1 MKIGV
6 NIMIKTYYCNSNN
19 ELKETTSPKD
29 IAEDKKWLWVDLNE
43 PTEEEAKVLVDYF
56 DFHEL
61 SIEDATLVQQRPK
74 FKQYDDYQ
82 FVVFHALDLK
92 TLEAE
97 EVDIFI
103 GDDFIVTYHKE
114 RFEEIDTVKRKLFN
128 QTINLEEPKDILL
141 NLLDDIVDNYFP
153 FIYDIED
160 KVFNFEDRH
169 NIDISTKS
177 LIDDTFDLRQELLII
192 KRTVQPMRD
201 LVYRMREGKVLHLN
215 EQQFLYI
222 THINDHLIKQM
233 EMVDSSREMTSDIR
247 DNYIS
252 LNSFKMNNIMKIL
265 TIYSVVFMPLTLIA
279 GIYGMNFTNMPEL
292 SWQDGYYI
300 VLIIMVIIAF
310 IMLTVFKR
318 KKWF

>member
-1 MKIGV
+1 
-6 NIMIKTYYCNSNN
+6 MIKTYYVNLNG
-19 ELKETTSPKD
+19 ELKETNSPKD
-29 IAEDKKWLWVDLNE
+29 ISEEKKWIWVDLNE
-43 PTEEEAKVLVDYF
+43 PTKEESEILVDYF
-56 DFHEL
+56 DFHPL
-61 SIEDATLVQQRPK
+61 SVEDATQVQQRPK

-82 FVVFHALDLK
+82 FIVFHALDLK
-92 TLEAE
+92 TLESE

-103 GDDFIVTYHKE
+103 GDDFIVTFHRE
-114 RFEEIDTVKRKLFN
+114 RYEEIDTIKRKLFN
-128 QTINLEEPKDILL
+128 ETIEINEPKDILL
-141 NLLDDIVDNYFP
+141 HILDDIVDNYFP

-169 NIDISTKS
+169 NLDITTKT
-177 LIDDTFDLRQELLII
+177 LIDDTFDLREELLII
-192 KRTVQPMRD
+192 KRTVQPMKD

-222 THINDHLIKQM
+222 THINDHLMKQM

-292 SWQDGYYI
+292 EWHDGYYI
-300 VLIIMVIIAF
+300 VLVIMAVIAIIMLI
-310 IMLTVFKR
+310 VFK
-318 KKWF
+318 KKRWF

>member
-1 MKIGV
+1 
-6 NIMIKTYYCNSNN
+6 MIKTYYVNLNG
-19 ELKETTSPKD
+19 ELKETNSPKD
-29 IAEDKKWLWVDLNE
+29 ISEEKKWIWVDLNE
-43 PTEEEAKVLVDYF
+43 PTKEESEILVDYF
-56 DFHEL
+56 NFHPL
-61 SIEDATLVQQRPK
+61 SVEDATQVQQRPK

-82 FVVFHALDLK
+82 FIVFHALDLK
-92 TLEAE
+92 TLESE

-103 GDDFIVTYHKE
+103 GDDFIVTFHRE
-114 RFEEIDTVKRKLFN
+114 RYEEIDTIKRKLFN
-128 QTINLEEPKDILL
+128 ETIEINEPKDILL
-141 NLLDDIVDNYFP
+141 HILDDIVDNYFP

-169 NIDISTKS
+169 NLDITTKT

-192 KRTVQPMRD
+192 KRTVQPMKD

-222 THINDHLIKQM
+222 THINDHLMKQM

-292 SWQDGYYI
+292 EWHDGYYI
-300 VLIIMVIIAF
+300 VLVIMAVIAM
-310 IMLTVFKR
+310 IMLIVFK
-318 KKWF
+318 KKRWF

>member
-1 MKIGV
+1 
-6 NIMIKTYYCNSNN
+6 MIKTYYVNLKD
-19 ELKETTSPKD
+19 EIKETNSPKD
-29 IAEDKKWLWVDLNE
+29 ISEEKKWIWVDLNE
-43 PTEEEAKVLVDYF
+43 PTKEESEILVDYF
-56 DFHEL
+56 DFHPL
-61 SIEDATLVQQRPK
+61 SVEDATQVQQRPK

-82 FVVFHALDLK
+82 FIVFHALDLK
-92 TLEAE
+92 TLESE

-103 GDDFIVTYHKE
+103 GDDFIVTFHRE
-114 RFEEIDTVKRKLFN
+114 RYEEIDTIKRKLFN
-128 QTINLEEPKDILL
+128 ETIEINEPKDILL
-141 NLLDDIVDNYFP
+141 HILDDIVDNYFP

-169 NIDISTKS
+169 NLDITTKT
-177 LIDDTFDLRQELLII
+177 LIDDTFDLREELLII
-192 KRTVQPMRD
+192 KRTVQPMKD

-215 EQQFLYI
+215 EQQFLFI
-222 THINDHLIKQM
+222 THINDHLMKQM

-292 SWQDGYYI
+292 EWHDGYYI
-300 VLIIMVIIAF
+300 VLVIMAVIAIIMLI
-310 IMLTVFKR
+310 VFK
-318 KKWF
+318 KKRWF

>member
-1 MKIGV
+1 
-6 NIMIKTYYCNSNN
+6 MIKTYYVNLNG
-19 ELKETTSPKD
+19 ELKETNSPKA
-29 IAEDKKWLWVDLNE
+29 ISEEKKWIWVDLNE
-43 PTEEEAKVLVDYF
+43 PTKEESEILVDYF
-56 DFHEL
+56 NFHPL
-61 SIEDATLVQQRPK
+61 SVEDATQVQQRPK

-82 FVVFHALDLK
+82 FIVFHALDLK
-92 TLEAE
+92 TLESE

-103 GDDFIVTYHKE
+103 GDDFIVTFHRE
-114 RFEEIDTVKRKLFN
+114 RYEEIDTIKRKLFN
-128 QTINLEEPKDILL
+128 ETIEINEPKDILL
-141 NLLDDIVDNYFP
+141 HILDDIVDNYFP

-169 NIDISTKS
+169 NLDITTKT

-192 KRTVQPMRD
+192 KRTVQPMKD

-222 THINDHLIKQM
+222 THINDHLMKQM

-292 SWQDGYYI
+292 EWHDGYYI
-300 VLIIMVIIAF
+300 VLVIMAVIAIIMLI
-310 IMLTVFKR
+310 VFK
-318 KKWF
+318 KKRWF

>member
-1 MKIGV
+1 
-6 NIMIKTYYCNSNN
+6 MIKTYYVNLKD
-19 ELKETTSPKD
+19 EIKETNSPKD
-29 IAEDKKWLWVDLNE
+29 ISEEKKWIWVDLNE
-43 PTEEEAKVLVDYF
+43 PTKEESEILVDYF
-56 DFHEL
+56 DFHPL
-61 SIEDATLVQQRPK
+61 SVEDATQVQQRPK

-82 FVVFHALDLK
+82 FIVFHALDLK
-92 TLEAE
+92 TLESE

-103 GDDFIVTYHKE
+103 GDDFIVTFHRE
-114 RFEEIDTVKRKLFN
+114 RYEEIDTIKRKLFN
-128 QTINLEEPKDILL
+128 ETIEINEPKDILSHI
-141 NLLDDIVDNYFP
+141 LDDIVDNYFP

-169 NIDISTKS
+169 NLDITTKT

-192 KRTVQPMRD
+192 KRTVQPMKD

-222 THINDHLIKQM
+222 THINDHLMKQM

-292 SWQDGYYI
+292 EWHTGYYI
-300 VLIIMVIIAF
+300 VLIIMAVIAI
-310 IMLTVFKR
+310 IMLIVFK
-318 KKWF
+318 KKRWF

>member
-1 MKIGV
+1 
-6 NIMIKTYYCNSNN
+6 MIKTYYVNLKD
-19 ELKETTSPKD
+19 EIKETNSPKD
-29 IAEDKKWLWVDLNE
+29 ISEEKKWIWVDLNE
-43 PTEEEAKVLVDYF
+43 PTKEESEILVDYF
-56 DFHEL
+56 DFHPL
-61 SIEDATLVQQRPK
+61 SVEDATQVQQRPK

-82 FVVFHALDLK
+82 FIVFHALDLK
-92 TLEAE
+92 TLESE

-103 GDDFIVTYHKE
+103 GDDFIVTFHRE
-114 RFEEIDTVKRKLFN
+114 RYEEIDTIKRKLFN
-128 QTINLEEPKDILL
+128 ETIEINEPKDILL
-141 NLLDDIVDNYFP
+141 HILDDIVDNYFP

-169 NIDISTKS
+169 NLDITTKT
-177 LIDDTFDLRQELLII
+177 LIDDTFDLREELLII
-192 KRTVQPMRD
+192 KRTVQPMKD

-222 THINDHLIKQM
+222 THINDHLMKQM

-292 SWQDGYYI
+292 EWHDGYYI
-300 VLIIMVIIAF
+300 VLVIMAVIAIIMLI
-310 IMLTVFKR
+310 VFK
-318 KKWF
+318 KKRWF

>member
-1 MKIGV
+1 
-6 NIMIKTYYCNSNN
+6 MIKTYYVNLND
-19 ELKETTSPKD
+19 ELKETNSPKD
-29 IAEDKKWLWVDLNE
+29 ISEEKKWIWVDLNE
-43 PTEEEAKVLVDYF
+43 PTKEESEILVDYF
-56 DFHEL
+56 DFHPL
-61 SIEDATLVQQRPK
+61 SVEDATQVQQRPK

-82 FVVFHALDLK
+82 FIVFHALDLK
-92 TLEAE
+92 TLESE

-103 GDDFIVTYHKE
+103 GDDFIVTFHRE
-114 RFEEIDTVKRKLFN
+114 RYEEIDTIKRKLFN
-128 QTINLEEPKDILL
+128 ETIEINEPKDILL
-141 NLLDDIVDNYFP
+141 HILDDIVDNYFP

-169 NIDISTKS
+169 NLDITTKT

-192 KRTVQPMRD
+192 KRTVQPMKD

-222 THINDHLIKQM
+222 THINDHLMKQM

-292 SWQDGYYI
+292 EWHTGYYI
-300 VLIIMVIIAF
+300 VLIIMAVIAI
-310 IMLTVFKR
+310 IMLIVFK
-318 KKWF
+318 KKRWF

>member
-1 MKIGV
+1 
-6 NIMIKTYYCNSNN
+6 MIKTYYVNLKD
-19 ELKETTSPKD
+19 EIKETNSPKD
-29 IAEDKKWLWVDLNE
+29 ISEEKKWIWVDLNE
-43 PTEEEAKVLVDYF
+43 PTKEESEILVDYF
-56 DFHEL
+56 NFHPL
-61 SIEDATLVQQRPK
+61 SVEDATQVQQRPK

-82 FVVFHALDLK
+82 FLVFHALDLK
-92 TLEAE
+92 TLESE

-103 GDDFIVTYHKE
+103 GEDFIVTFHRE
-114 RFEEIDTVKRKLFN
+114 RYEEIDTIKRKLFN
-128 QTINLEEPKDILL
+128 ETIEINEPKDILL
-141 NLLDDIVDNYFP
+141 HILDDIVDNYFP

-169 NIDISTKS
+169 NLDITTKT
-177 LIDDTFDLRQELLII
+177 LIDDTFDLREELLII
-192 KRTVQPMRD
+192 KRTVQPMKD

-215 EQQFLYI
+215 EQQFLFI
-222 THINDHLIKQM
+222 THINDHLMKQM

-292 SWQDGYYI
+292 EWHDGYYI
-300 VLIIMVIIAF
+300 VLVIMAVIAIIMLI
-310 IMLTVFKR
+310 VFK
-318 KKWF
+318 KKRWF

>member
-1 MKIGV
+1 
-6 NIMIKTYYCNSNN
+6 MIKTYYVNLND
-19 ELKETTSPKD
+19 ELKETNSPKD
-29 IAEDKKWLWVDLNE
+29 ISEEKKWIWVDLNE
-43 PTEEEAKVLVDYF
+43 PTKEESEILVDYF
-56 DFHEL
+56 NFHPL
-61 SIEDATLVQQRPK
+61 SVEDATQVQQRPK

-82 FVVFHALDLK
+82 FIVFHALDLK
-92 TLEAE
+92 TLESE

-103 GDDFIVTYHKE
+103 GDDFIVTFHRE
-114 RFEEIDTVKRKLFN
+114 RYEEIDTIKRKLFN
-128 QTINLEEPKDILL
+128 ETIEINEPKDILL
-141 NLLDDIVDNYFP
+141 HILDDIVDNYFP

-169 NIDISTKS
+169 NLDITTKT

-192 KRTVQPMRD
+192 KRTVQPMKD

-222 THINDHLIKQM
+222 THINDHLMKQM

-292 SWQDGYYI
+292 EWHTGYYI
-300 VLIIMVIIAF
+300 VLIIMAVIAI
-310 IMLTVFKR
+310 IMLIVFK
-318 KKWF
+318 KKRWF

>member
-1 MKIGV
+1 
-6 NIMIKTYYCNSNN
+6 MIKTYYVNLKD
-19 ELKETTSPKD
+19 EIKETNSPKD
-29 IAEDKKWLWVDLNE
+29 ISEDKKWIWVDLNE
-43 PTEEEAKVLVDYF
+43 PTKEESEILVDYF
-56 DFHEL
+56 DFHPL
-61 SIEDATLVQQRPK
+61 SVEDATQVQQRPK

-82 FVVFHALDLK
+82 FIVFHALDLK
-92 TLEAE
+92 TLESE

-103 GDDFIVTYHKE
+103 GDDFIVTFHRE
-114 RFEEIDTVKRKLFN
+114 RYEEIDTIKRKLFN
-128 QTINLEEPKDILL
+128 ETIEINEPKDILL
-141 NLLDDIVDNYFP
+141 NILDDIVDNYFP

-169 NIDISTKS
+169 NLDITTKT

-192 KRTVQPMRD
+192 KRTVQPMKD

-222 THINDHLIKQM
+222 THINDHLMKQM

-292 SWQDGYYI
+292 EWHSGYYI
-300 VLIIMVIIAF
+300 VLVIMAVIAIIMLI
-310 IMLTVFKR
+310 VFK
-318 KKWF
+318 KKRWF

>member
-1 MKIGV
+1 
-6 NIMIKTYYCNSNN
+6 MIKTYYVNLND
-19 ELKETTSPKD
+19 ELKETNSPKD
-29 IAEDKKWLWVDLNE
+29 ISEEKKWIWVDLNE
-43 PTEEEAKVLVDYF
+43 PTKEESEILVDYF
-56 DFHEL
+56 DFHPL
-61 SIEDATLVQQRPK
+61 SVEDATQVQQRPK

-82 FVVFHALDLK
+82 FIVFHALDLK
-92 TLEAE
+92 TLESE

-103 GDDFIVTYHKE
+103 GDDFIVTFHRE
-114 RFEEIDTVKRKLFN
+114 RYEEIDTIKRKLFN
-128 QTINLEEPKDILL
+128 ETIEINEPKDILL
-141 NLLDDIVDNYFP
+141 NILDDIVDNYFP

-169 NIDISTKS
+169 NLDITTKT

-192 KRTVQPMRD
+192 KRTVQPMKD

-222 THINDHLIKQM
+222 THINDHLMKQM

-292 SWQDGYYI
+292 EWHSGYYI
-300 VLIIMVIIAF
+300 VLIIMAVIAI
-310 IMLTVFKR
+310 IMLIVFK
-318 KKWF
+318 KKRWF

>member
-1 MKIGV
+1 
-6 NIMIKTYYCNSNN
+6 MIKTYYVNLNG
-19 ELKETTSPKD
+19 ELKETNSPKD
-29 IAEDKKWLWVDLNE
+29 ISEEKKWIWVDLNE
-43 PTEEEAKVLVDYF
+43 PTKEESEILVDYF
-56 DFHEL
+56 NFHPL
-61 SIEDATLVQQRPK
+61 SVEDATQVQQRPK

-82 FVVFHALDLK
+82 FIVFHALDLK
-92 TLEAE
+92 TLESE

-103 GDDFIVTYHKE
+103 GDDFIVTFHRE
-114 RFEEIDTVKRKLFN
+114 RYEEIDTIKRKLFN
-128 QTINLEEPKDILL
+128 ETIEINEPKDILL
-141 NLLDDIVDNYFP
+141 NILDDIVDNYFP
-153 FIYDIED
+153 FIYDVED

-169 NIDISTKS
+169 NLDITTKT

-192 KRTVQPMRD
+192 KRTVQPMKD

-222 THINDHLIKQM
+222 THINDHLMKQM

-292 SWQDGYYI
+292 EWHDGYYI
-300 VLIIMVIIAF
+300 VLVIMAVIAIIMLI
-310 IMLTVFKR
+310 VFK
-318 KKWF
+318 KKRWF

>member
-1 MKIGV
+1 
-6 NIMIKTYYCNSNN
+6 MIKTYYVNLND
-19 ELKETTSPKD
+19 ELKETNSPKD
-29 IAEDKKWLWVDLNE
+29 ISEEKKWIWVDLNE
-43 PTEEEAKVLVDYF
+43 PTKEESEILVDYF
-56 DFHEL
+56 DFHPL
-61 SIEDATLVQQRPK
+61 SVEDATQVQQRPK

-82 FVVFHALDLK
+82 FIVFHALDLK
-92 TLEAE
+92 TLESE
-97 EVDIFI
+97 ELDIFI
-103 GDDFIVTYHKE
+103 GDDFIVTFHRE
-114 RFEEIDTVKRKLFN
+114 RYEEIDTIKRKLFN
-128 QTINLEEPKDILL
+128 ETIEINEPKDILL
-141 NLLDDIVDNYFP
+141 HILDDIVDNYFP

-169 NIDISTKS
+169 NLDITTKT

-192 KRTVQPMRD
+192 KRTVQPMKD
-201 LVYRMREGKVLHLN
+201 LVYRMREGKVLHLS

-222 THINDHLIKQM
+222 THINDHLMKQM

-292 SWQDGYYI
+292 EWHTGYYI
-300 VLIIMVIIAF
+300 VLIIMAVIAI
-310 IMLTVFKR
+310 IMLIVFK
-318 KKWF
+318 KKRWF

>member
-1 MKIGV
+1 
-6 NIMIKTYYCNSNN
+6 MIKTYYVNLNG
-19 ELKETTSPKD
+19 ELKETNSPKD
-29 IAEDKKWLWVDLNE
+29 ISEEKKWIWVDLNE
-43 PTEEEAKVLVDYF
+43 PTKEESEILVDYF
-56 DFHEL
+56 DFHPL
-61 SIEDATLVQQRPK
+61 SVEDATQVQQRPK

-82 FVVFHALDLK
+82 FIVFHALDLK
-92 TLEAE
+92 TLESE

-103 GDDFIVTYHKE
+103 GDDFIVTFHRE
-114 RFEEIDTVKRKLFN
+114 RYEEIDTIKRKLFN
-128 QTINLEEPKDILL
+128 ETIEINEPKDILL
-141 NLLDDIVDNYFP
+141 HILDDIVDNYFP

-169 NIDISTKS
+169 NLDITTKT

-192 KRTVQPMRD
+192 KRTVQPMKD

-222 THINDHLIKQM
+222 THINDHLMKQM

-292 SWQDGYYI
+292 EWHDGYYI
-300 VLIIMVIIAF
+300 VLVIMAVIAIIMLI
-310 IMLTVFKR
+310 VFK
-318 KKWF
+318 KKRWF

>member
-1 MKIGV
+1 
-6 NIMIKTYYCNSNN
+6 MIKTYYVNLNG
-19 ELKETTSPKD
+19 ELKETNLPKD
-29 IAEDKKWLWVDLNE
+29 ISEEKKWIWVDLNE
-43 PTEEEAKVLVDYF
+43 PTKEESEILVDYF
-56 DFHEL
+56 NFHPL
-61 SIEDATLVQQRPK
+61 SVEDATQVQQRPK

-82 FVVFHALDLK
+82 FIVFHALDLK
-92 TLEAE
+92 TLESE

-103 GDDFIVTYHKE
+103 GDDFIVTFHRE
-114 RFEEIDTVKRKLFN
+114 RYEEIDTIKRKLFN
-128 QTINLEEPKDILL
+128 ETIEINEPKDILL
-141 NLLDDIVDNYFP
+141 HILDDIVDNYFP

-169 NIDISTKS
+169 NLDITTKT

-192 KRTVQPMRD
+192 KRTVQPMKD

-222 THINDHLIKQM
+222 THINDHLMKQM

-292 SWQDGYYI
+292 EWHDGYYI
-300 VLIIMVIIAF
+300 VLVIMAVIAIIMLI
-310 IMLTVFKR
+310 VFK
-318 KKWF
+318 KKRWF

>member
-1 MKIGV
+1 
-6 NIMIKTYYCNSNN
+6 MIKTYYVNLND
-19 ELKETTSPKD
+19 ELKETISPKD
-29 IAEDKKWLWVDLNE
+29 ISEEKKWIWVDLNE
-43 PTEEEAKVLVDYF
+43 PTKEESEILVDYF
-56 DFHEL
+56 DFHPL
-61 SIEDATLVQQRPK
+61 SVEDATQVQQRPK

-82 FVVFHALDLK
+82 FIVFHALDLK
-92 TLEAE
+92 TLESE

-103 GDDFIVTYHKE
+103 GDDFIVTFHRE
-114 RFEEIDTVKRKLFN
+114 RYEEIDTIKRKLFN
-128 QTINLEEPKDILL
+128 ETIEINEPKDILL
-141 NLLDDIVDNYFP
+141 HILDDIVDNYFP

-169 NIDISTKS
+169 NLDITTKT

-192 KRTVQPMRD
+192 KRTVQPMKD
-201 LVYRMREGKVLHLN
+201 LVYRMREGKVLHLS

-222 THINDHLIKQM
+222 THINDHLMKQM

-292 SWQDGYYI
+292 EWHTGYYI
-300 VLIIMVIIAF
+300 VLIIMAVIAI
-310 IMLTVFKR
+310 IMLIVFK
-318 KKWF
+318 KKRWF

>member
-1 MKIGV
+1 
-6 NIMIKTYYCNSNN
+6 MIKTYYVNLKD
-19 ELKETTSPKD
+19 EIKETNSPKD
-29 IAEDKKWLWVDLNE
+29 ISEEKKWIWVDLNE
-43 PTEEEAKVLVDYF
+43 PTKEESEILVDYF
-56 DFHEL
+56 DFHPL
-61 SIEDATLVQQRPK
+61 SVEDATQVQQRPK

-82 FVVFHALDLK
+82 FIVFHALDLK
-92 TLEAE
+92 TLESE

-103 GDDFIVTYHKE
+103 GEDFIVTFHRE
-114 RFEEIDTVKRKLFN
+114 RYEEIDTIKRKLFN
-128 QTINLEEPKDILL
+128 ETIEINEPKDILL
-141 NLLDDIVDNYFP
+141 HILDDIVDNYFP

-169 NIDISTKS
+169 NLDITTKT

-192 KRTVQPMRD
+192 KRTVQPMKD

-222 THINDHLIKQM
+222 THINDHLMKQM

-292 SWQDGYYI
+292 EWHTGYYI
-300 VLIIMVIIAF
+300 VLIIMAVIAI
-310 IMLTVFKR
+310 IMLIVFK
-318 KKWF
+318 KKRWF

>member
-1 MKIGV
+1 
-6 NIMIKTYYCNSNN
+6 MIKTYYVNLNG
-19 ELKETTSPKD
+19 ELKETNSPKD
-29 IAEDKKWLWVDLNE
+29 ISEEKKWIWVDLNE
-43 PTEEEAKVLVDYF
+43 PTKEESEILVDYF
-56 DFHEL
+56 NFHPL
-61 SIEDATLVQQRPK
+61 SVEDATQVQQRPK

-82 FVVFHALDLK
+82 FIVFHALDLK
-92 TLEAE
+92 TLESE

-103 GDDFIVTYHKE
+103 SDDFIVTFHRE
-114 RFEEIDTVKRKLFN
+114 RYEEIDTIKRKLFN
-128 QTINLEEPKDILL
+128 ETIEINEPKDILL
-141 NLLDDIVDNYFP
+141 HILDDIVDNYFP

-169 NIDISTKS
+169 NLDITTKT

-192 KRTVQPMRD
+192 KRTVQPMKD

-222 THINDHLIKQM
+222 THINDHLMKQM

-292 SWQDGYYI
+292 EWHDGYYI
-300 VLIIMVIIAF
+300 VLVIMAVIAIIMLI
-310 IMLTVFKR
+310 VFK
-318 KKWF
+318 KKRWF

>member
-1 MKIGV
+1 
-6 NIMIKTYYCNSNN
+6 MIKTYYVNLNG
-19 ELKETTSPKD
+19 ELKETKSPKD
-29 IAEDKKWLWVDLNE
+29 ISEEKKWIWVDLNE
-43 PTEEEAKVLVDYF
+43 PTKEESEILVDYF
-56 DFHEL
+56 NFHPL
-61 SIEDATLVQQRPK
+61 SVEDATLVQQRPK

-82 FVVFHALDLK
+82 FIVFHALDLN
-92 TLEAE
+92 TLESE

-103 GDDFIVTYHKE
+103 GDNFIVTFHRE
-114 RFEEIDTVKRKLFN
+114 RYEEIDTIKRKLFN
-128 QTINLEEPKDILL
+128 KSIEINEPKDILL
-141 NLLDDIVDNYFP
+141 NILDDIVDNYFP

-169 NIDISTKS
+169 NLDITTKT

-222 THINDHLIKQM
+222 THINDHLMKQM

-279 GIYGMNFTNMPEL
+279 GIYGMNFTYMPEL
-292 SWQDGYYI
+292 EWHNGYYI
-300 VLIIMVIIAF
+300 VLLIMIAIA
-310 IMLTVFKR
+310 IMMLIVFK
-318 KKWF
+318 KKRWF

>member
-1 MKIGV
+1 
-6 NIMIKTYYCNSNN
+6 MIKTYYVNLNG
-19 ELKETTSPKD
+19 ELKETNSPKD
-29 IAEDKKWLWVDLNE
+29 ISEEKKWIWVDLNE
-43 PTEEEAKVLVDYF
+43 PAKEESEILVDYF
-56 DFHEL
+56 NFHPL
-61 SIEDATLVQQRPK
+61 SVEDATQVQQRPK

-82 FVVFHALDLK
+82 FIVFHALDLK
-92 TLEAE
+92 TLESE

-103 GDDFIVTYHKE
+103 GDDFIVTFHRE
-114 RFEEIDTVKRKLFN
+114 RYEEIDTIKRKLFN
-128 QTINLEEPKDILL
+128 ETIEINEPKDILL
-141 NLLDDIVDNYFP
+141 HILDDIVDNYFP

-169 NIDISTKS
+169 NLDITTKT

-192 KRTVQPMRD
+192 KRTVQPMKD

-222 THINDHLIKQM
+222 THINDHLMKQM

-292 SWQDGYYI
+292 EWHDGYYI
-300 VLIIMVIIAF
+300 VLVIMAVIAIIMLI
-310 IMLTVFKR
+310 VFK
-318 KKWF
+318 KKRWF

>member
-1 MKIGV
+1 
-6 NIMIKTYYCNSNN
+6 MIKTYYVNLNG
-19 ELKETTSPKD
+19 EIKETNSPKD
-29 IAEDKKWLWVDLNE
+29 ISEEKKWIWVDLNE
-43 PTEEEAKVLVDYF
+43 PTKEESEILVDYF
-56 DFHEL
+56 NFHPL
-61 SIEDATLVQQRPK
+61 SVEDATQVQQRPK

-82 FVVFHALDLK
+82 FIVFHALDLK
-92 TLEAE
+92 TLESE

-103 GDDFIVTYHKE
+103 GDDFIVTFHRE
-114 RFEEIDTVKRKLFN
+114 RYEEIDTIKRKLFN
-128 QTINLEEPKDILL
+128 ETIEINEPKDILL
-141 NLLDDIVDNYFP
+141 HILDDIVDNYFP

-169 NIDISTKS
+169 NLDITTKT

-192 KRTVQPMRD
+192 KRTVQPMKD

-222 THINDHLIKQM
+222 THINDHLMKQM

-292 SWQDGYYI
+292 EWHDGYYI
-300 VLIIMVIIAF
+300 VLVIMAVIAIIML
-310 IMLTVFKR
+310 MVFK
-318 KKWF
+318 KKRWF

>member
-1 MKIGV
+1 
-6 NIMIKTYYCNSNN
+6 MIKTYYVNLNG
-19 ELKETTSPKD
+19 ELKETNSPKD
-29 IAEDKKWLWVDLNE
+29 ISEEKKWIWVDLNE
-43 PTEEEAKVLVDYF
+43 PTKEESEILVDYF
-56 DFHEL
+56 NFHPL
-61 SIEDATLVQQRPK
+61 SVEDATQVQQRPK

-82 FVVFHALDLK
+82 FIVFHALDLK
-92 TLEAE
+92 TLESE

-103 GDDFIVTYHKE
+103 GDDFIVTFHRE
-114 RFEEIDTVKRKLFN
+114 RYEEIDTIKRKLFN
-128 QTINLEEPKDILL
+128 ETIEINEPKDILL
-141 NLLDDIVDNYFP
+141 HILDDIVDNYFP

-169 NIDISTKS
+169 NLDITTKT

-192 KRTVQPMRD
+192 KRTVQPMKD

-222 THINDHLIKQM
+222 THINDHLMKQM

-292 SWQDGYYI
+292 EWHDGYYI
-300 VLIIMVIIAF
+300 VLIIMAVIAI
-310 IMLTVFKR
+310 IMLIVFK
-318 KKWF
+318 KKRWF

>member
-1 MKIGV
+1 
-6 NIMIKTYYCNSNN
+6 MIKTYYVN
-19 ELKETTSPKD
+19 LKDEIKEKNSPKD
-29 IAEDKKWLWVDLNE
+29 ISEEKKWIWVDLNE
-43 PTEEEAKVLVDYF
+43 PTKEESEILVDYF
-56 DFHEL
+56 DFHPL
-61 SIEDATLVQQRPK
+61 SVEDATQVQQRPK

-82 FVVFHALDLK
+82 FIVFHALDLK
-92 TLEAE
+92 TLESE

-103 GDDFIVTYHKE
+103 GDDFIVTFHRE
-114 RFEEIDTVKRKLFN
+114 RYEEIDTIKRKLFN
-128 QTINLEEPKDILL
+128 ETIEINEPKDILL
-141 NLLDDIVDNYFP
+141 NILDDIVDNYFP

-169 NIDISTKS
+169 NLDITTKT

-192 KRTVQPMRD
+192 KRTVQPMKD

-222 THINDHLIKQM
+222 THINDHLMKQM

-292 SWQDGYYI
+292 EWHSGYYI
-300 VLIIMVIIAF
+300 VLIIMAVIAI
-310 IMLTVFKR
+310 IMLIVFK
-318 KKWF
+318 KKRWF

>member
-1 MKIGV
+1 
-6 NIMIKTYYCNSNN
+6 MIKTYYVNLKD
-19 ELKETTSPKD
+19 EIKETNSPKD
-29 IAEDKKWLWVDLNE
+29 ISEEKKWIWVDLNE
-43 PTEEEAKVLVDYF
+43 PTKEESEILVDYF
-56 DFHEL
+56 DFHPL
-61 SIEDATLVQQRPK
+61 SVEDATQVQQRPK

-82 FVVFHALDLK
+82 FIVFHALDLK
-92 TLEAE
+92 TLESE

-103 GDDFIVTYHKE
+103 GDDFIVTFHRE
-114 RFEEIDTVKRKLFN
+114 RYEEIDTIKRKLFN
-128 QTINLEEPKDILL
+128 ETIEINEPKDILL
-141 NLLDDIVDNYFP
+141 NILDDIVDNYFP

-169 NIDISTKS
+169 NLDITTKT

-192 KRTVQPMRD
+192 KRTVQPMKD
-201 LVYRMREGKVLHLN
+201 LVYRMREGKLLHLN

-222 THINDHLIKQM
+222 THINDHLMKQM

-292 SWQDGYYI
+292 EWHSGYYI
-300 VLIIMVIIAF
+300 VLIIMAVIAI
-310 IMLTVFKR
+310 IMLIVFK
-318 KKWF
+318 KKRWF

>member
-1 MKIGV
+1 
-6 NIMIKTYYCNSNN
+6 MIKTYYVNFNG
-19 ELKETTSPKD
+19 ELKETNSPKD
-29 IAEDKKWLWVDLNE
+29 ISEEKKWIWVDLNE
-43 PTEEEAKVLVDYF
+43 PTKEESEILVDYF
-56 DFHEL
+56 NFHPL
-61 SIEDATLVQQRPK
+61 SVEDATQVQQRPK

-82 FVVFHALDLK
+82 FIVFHALDLK
-92 TLEAE
+92 TLESE

-103 GDDFIVTYHKE
+103 GDDFIVTFHRE
-114 RFEEIDTVKRKLFN
+114 RYEEIDTIKRKLFN
-128 QTINLEEPKDILL
+128 ETIEINEPKDILL
-141 NLLDDIVDNYFP
+141 HILDDIVDNYFP

-169 NIDISTKS
+169 NLDITTKT

-192 KRTVQPMRD
+192 KRTVQPMKD

-222 THINDHLIKQM
+222 THINDHLMKQM

-292 SWQDGYYI
+292 EWHDGYYI
-300 VLIIMVIIAF
+300 VLVIMAVIAIIMLI
-310 IMLTVFKR
+310 VFK
-318 KKWF
+318 KKRWF

>member
-1 MKIGV
+1 
-6 NIMIKTYYCNSNN
+6 MIKTYYVNLKD
-19 ELKETTSPKD
+19 EIKETNSPKD
-29 IAEDKKWLWVDLNE
+29 ISEEKKWIWVDLNE
-43 PTEEEAKVLVDYF
+43 PTKEESEILVDYF
-56 DFHEL
+56 DFHPL
-61 SIEDATLVQQRPK
+61 SVEDATQVQQRPK

-92 TLEAE
+92 TLESE

-103 GDDFIVTYHKE
+103 GDDFIVTFHRE
-114 RFEEIDTVKRKLFN
+114 RYEEIDTIKRKLFN
-128 QTINLEEPKDILL
+128 ETIEINEPKDILL
-141 NLLDDIVDNYFP
+141 NILDDIVDNYFP

-169 NIDISTKS
+169 NLDITTKT

-192 KRTVQPMRD
+192 KRTVQPMKD

-222 THINDHLIKQM
+222 THINDHLMKQM

-292 SWQDGYYI
+292 EWHSGYYI
-300 VLIIMVIIAF
+300 VLIIMAVIAI
-310 IMLTVFKR
+310 IMLIVFK
-318 KKWF
+318 KKRWF

>member
-1 MKIGV
+1 
-6 NIMIKTYYCNSNN
+6 MIKTYYVNLKD
-19 ELKETTSPKD
+19 EIKETNSPKD
-29 IAEDKKWLWVDLNE
+29 ISEEKKWIWVDLNE
-43 PTEEEAKVLVDYF
+43 PTKEESEILVDYF
-56 DFHEL
+56 DFHPL
-61 SIEDATLVQQRPK
+61 SVEDATQVQQRPK

-82 FVVFHALDLK
+82 FIVFHALDLK
-92 TLEAE
+92 TLESE
-97 EVDIFI
+97 ELDIFI
-103 GDDFIVTYHKE
+103 GDDFIVTFHRE
-114 RFEEIDTVKRKLFN
+114 RYEEIDTIKRKLFN
-128 QTINLEEPKDILL
+128 ETIEINEPKDILL
-141 NLLDDIVDNYFP
+141 NILDDIVDNYFP

-169 NIDISTKS
+169 NLDITTKT

-192 KRTVQPMRD
+192 KRTVQPMKD

-222 THINDHLIKQM
+222 THINDHLMKQM

-292 SWQDGYYI
+292 EWHSGYYI
-300 VLIIMVIIAF
+300 VLIIMAVIAI
-310 IMLTVFKR
+310 IMLIVFK
-318 KKWF
+318 KKRWF

>member
-1 MKIGV
+1 
-6 NIMIKTYYCNSNN
+6 MIKTYYVNLND
-19 ELKETTSPKD
+19 ELKETNSPKD
-29 IAEDKKWLWVDLNE
+29 ISEEKKWIWVDLNE
-43 PTEEEAKVLVDYF
+43 PTKEESEILVDYF
-56 DFHEL
+56 DFHPL
-61 SIEDATLVQQRPK
+61 SVEDATQVQQRPK

-82 FVVFHALDLK
+82 FIVFHALDLK
-92 TLEAE
+92 TLESE
-97 EVDIFI
+97 EVDIFF
-103 GDDFIVTYHKE
+103 GDDFIVTFHRE
-114 RFEEIDTVKRKLFN
+114 RYEEIDTIKRKLFN
-128 QTINLEEPKDILL
+128 ETIEINEPKDILL
-141 NLLDDIVDNYFP
+141 HILDDIVDNYFP

-169 NIDISTKS
+169 NLDITTKT

-192 KRTVQPMRD
+192 KRTVQPMKD

-222 THINDHLIKQM
+222 THINDHLMKQM

-292 SWQDGYYI
+292 EWHTGYYI
-300 VLIIMVIIAF
+300 VLIIMAVIAI
-310 IMLTVFKR
+310 IMLIVFK
-318 KKWF
+318 KKRWF

>member
-1 MKIGV
+1 
-6 NIMIKTYYCNSNN
+6 MIKTYYVNLKD
-19 ELKETTSPKD
+19 EIKETNSPKD
-29 IAEDKKWLWVDLNE
+29 ISEEKKWIWVDLNE
-43 PTEEEAKVLVDYF
+43 PTKEESEILVDYF
-56 DFHEL
+56 DFHPL
-61 SIEDATLVQQRPK
+61 SVEDATQVQQRPK

-82 FVVFHALDLK
+82 FIVFHALDLK
-92 TLEAE
+92 TLESE

-103 GDDFIVTYHKE
+103 GDDFIVTFHRE
-114 RFEEIDTVKRKLFN
+114 RYEEIDTIKRKLFN
-128 QTINLEEPKDILL
+128 ETIEINEPKDILL
-141 NLLDDIVDNYFP
+141 NILDDIVDNYFP

-169 NIDISTKS
+169 NLDITTKT

-192 KRTVQPMRD
+192 KRTVQPMKD

-222 THINDHLIKQM
+222 THINDHLMKQM

-279 GIYGMNFTNMPEL
+279 GIYGMNFINMPEL
-292 SWQDGYYI
+292 EWHSGYYI
-300 VLIIMVIIAF
+300 VLIIMAVIAI
-310 IMLTVFKR
+310 IMLIVFK
-318 KKWF
+318 KKRWF

>member
-1 MKIGV
+1 
-6 NIMIKTYYCNSNN
+6 MIKTYYVNLND
-19 ELKETTSPKD
+19 ELKETNSPKD
-29 IAEDKKWLWVDLNE
+29 ISEEKKWIWVDLNE
-43 PTEEEAKVLVDYF
+43 PTKEESEILVDYF
-56 DFHEL
+56 DFHPL
-61 SIEDATLVQQRPK
+61 SVEDSTQVQQRPK

-82 FVVFHALDLK
+82 FIVFHALDLK
-92 TLEAE
+92 TLESE

-103 GDDFIVTYHKE
+103 GDDFIVTFHRE
-114 RFEEIDTVKRKLFN
+114 RYEEIDTIKRKLFN
-128 QTINLEEPKDILL
+128 ETIEINEPKDILL
-141 NLLDDIVDNYFP
+141 HILDDIVDNYFP

-169 NIDISTKS
+169 NLDITTKT

-192 KRTVQPMRD
+192 KRTVQPMKD

-222 THINDHLIKQM
+222 THINDHLMKQM

-292 SWQDGYYI
+292 EWHTGYYI
-300 VLIIMVIIAF
+300 VLIIMAVIAI
-310 IMLTVFKR
+310 IMLIVFK
-318 KKWF
+318 KKRWF

>member
-1 MKIGV
+1 
-6 NIMIKTYYCNSNN
+6 MIKTYYVNLNG
-19 ELKETTSPKD
+19 ELKETNSPKD
-29 IAEDKKWLWVDLNE
+29 ISEEKKWIWVDLNE
-43 PTEEEAKVLVDYF
+43 PTKKESEILVDYF
-56 DFHEL
+56 NFHPL
-61 SIEDATLVQQRPK
+61 SVEDATQVQQRPK

-82 FVVFHALDLK
+82 FIVFHALDLK
-92 TLEAE
+92 TLESE

-103 GDDFIVTYHKE
+103 GDDFIVTFHRE
-114 RFEEIDTVKRKLFN
+114 RYEEIDTIKRKLFN
-128 QTINLEEPKDILL
+128 ETIEINEPKDILL
-141 NLLDDIVDNYFP
+141 HILDDIVDNYFP

-169 NIDISTKS
+169 NLDITTKT

-192 KRTVQPMRD
+192 KRTVQPMKD

-222 THINDHLIKQM
+222 THINDHLMKQM

-292 SWQDGYYI
+292 EWHDGYYI
-300 VLIIMVIIAF
+300 VLVIMAVIAIIMLI
-310 IMLTVFKR
+310 VFK
-318 KKWF
+318 KKRWF

>member
-1 MKIGV
+1 
-6 NIMIKTYYCNSNN
+6 MIKTYYVNLND
-19 ELKETTSPKD
+19 ELKETNSPKD
-29 IAEDKKWLWVDLNE
+29 ISEEKKWIWVDLNE
-43 PTEEEAKVLVDYF
+43 PTKEESEILVDYF
-56 DFHEL
+56 DFHPL
-61 SIEDATLVQQRPK
+61 SVEDATQVQQRPK

-82 FVVFHALDLK
+82 FIVFHALDLK
-92 TLEAE
+92 TLESE

-103 GDDFIVTYHKE
+103 GDDFIVTFHRE
-114 RFEEIDTVKRKLFN
+114 RYEEIDTIKRKLFN
-128 QTINLEEPKDILL
+128 ETIEINEPKDILL
-141 NLLDDIVDNYFP
+141 HILDDIVDNYFP

-169 NIDISTKS
+169 NLDITTKT

-192 KRTVQPMRD
+192 KRTVQPMKD

-222 THINDHLIKQM
+222 THINDHLMKQM
-233 EMVDSSREMTSDIR
+233 EMVNSSREMTSDIR

-292 SWQDGYYI
+292 EWHTGYYI
-300 VLIIMVIIAF
+300 VLIIMAVIAI
-310 IMLTVFKR
+310 IMLIVFK
-318 KKWF
+318 KKRWF

>member
-1 MKIGV
+1 
-6 NIMIKTYYCNSNN
+6 MIKTYYVNLND
-19 ELKETTSPKD
+19 ELKETNSPKD
-29 IAEDKKWLWVDLNE
+29 ISEEKKWIWVDLNE
-43 PTEEEAKVLVDYF
+43 PTKEESEILVDYF
-56 DFHEL
+56 DFHPL
-61 SIEDATLVQQRPK
+61 SVEDATQVQQRPK

-82 FVVFHALDLK
+82 FIVFHALDLK
-92 TLEAE
+92 TLESE

-103 GDDFIVTYHKE
+103 GDDFIVTFHRE
-114 RFEEIDTVKRKLFN
+114 RYEEIDTIKRKLFN
-128 QTINLEEPKDILL
+128 ETIEINEPKDILL
-141 NLLDDIVDNYFP
+141 HILDDIVDNYFP

-169 NIDISTKS
+169 NLDITTKT

-192 KRTVQPMRD
+192 KRTVQPMKD
-201 LVYRMREGKVLHLN
+201 LVYRMREGKVLHLS

-222 THINDHLIKQM
+222 THINDHLMKQM

-292 SWQDGYYI
+292 EWHTGYYI
-300 VLIIMVIIAF
+300 VLIIMAVIAI
-310 IMLTVFKR
+310 IMLIVFK
-318 KKWF
+318 KKRWF

>member
-1 MKIGV
+1 
-6 NIMIKTYYCNSNN
+6 MIKTYYVNLNG
-19 ELKETTSPKD
+19 ELKETNSPKD
-29 IAEDKKWLWVDLNE
+29 ISEEKKWIWVDLNE
-43 PTEEEAKVLVDYF
+43 PTKEESEILVDYF
-56 DFHEL
+56 NFHPL
-61 SIEDATLVQQRPK
+61 SVEDATQVQQRPK

-82 FVVFHALDLK
+82 FIVFHALDLK
-92 TLEAE
+92 TLESE

-103 GDDFIVTYHKE
+103 GDDFIVTFHRE
-114 RFEEIDTVKRKLFN
+114 RYEEIDTIKRKLFN
-128 QTINLEEPKDILL
+128 ETIEINEPKDILL
-141 NLLDDIVDNYFP
+141 HILDDIVDNYFP

-169 NIDISTKS
+169 NLDITTKT

-192 KRTVQPMRD
+192 KRTVQPMKD

-222 THINDHLIKQM
+222 THINDHLMKQM

-265 TIYSVVFMPLTLIA
+265 TIYSVVFMPLTLFA

-292 SWQDGYYI
+292 EWHDGYYI
-300 VLIIMVIIAF
+300 VLVIMAVIAIIMLI
-310 IMLTVFKR
+310 VFK
-318 KKWF
+318 KKRWF

>member
-1 MKIGV
+1 
-6 NIMIKTYYCNSNN
+6 MIKTYYVNLND
-19 ELKETTSPKD
+19 ELKETNSPKD
-29 IAEDKKWLWVDLNE
+29 ISEEKKWIWVDLNE
-43 PTEEEAKVLVDYF
+43 PTKEESEILVDYF
-56 DFHEL
+56 NFHPL
-61 SIEDATLVQQRPK
+61 SVEDATQVQQRPK

-82 FVVFHALDLK
+82 FIVFHALDLK
-92 TLEAE
+92 TLESE

-103 GDDFIVTYHKE
+103 GDDFIVTFHRE
-114 RFEEIDTVKRKLFN
+114 RYEEIDTIKRKLFN
-128 QTINLEEPKDILL
+128 ETIEINEPKDILL
-141 NLLDDIVDNYFP
+141 HILDDIVDNYFP

-169 NIDISTKS
+169 NLDITTKT

-192 KRTVQPMRD
+192 KRTVQPMKD

-222 THINDHLIKQM
+222 THINDHLMKQM

-292 SWQDGYYI
+292 EWHDGYYI
-300 VLIIMVIIAF
+300 VLVIMAVIAIIMLI
-310 IMLTVFKR
+310 VFK
-318 KKWF
+318 KKRWF